1 MKARD
6 STASSTTPAHPAVAP
21 SSDPSMGRE
30 KVILLKVILVGCCVL
45 LGLCIVRRH
54 HVHALATQRRAARYL
69 RAKAKLGMRRHAR
82 FALKREFATRKV
94 QATYRMHVRR
104 RAYKNYKTCANK
116 IQAFARML
124 VPRTRF
130 LDRLRARRALAA
142 VRILQPWTRGT
153 LVRLRV
159 RRALAAVRVLQPW
172 TRGAMVRIRARRA
185 LAAVLVLQ
193 PWARGSLA
201 RLQARRAL
209 AVRLLQQWARD
220 SIVRLRARRA
230 LAAVRVLQQWARDSI
245 ARQRSRIALAA
256 VRVFLQWARAA
267 VAADADQDDNVSVAD
282 CSGDTEESTDAPAD
296 DQYDDEASVDSSVNQ
311 VDDGS
316 DSSLEAPPVNAA
328 IAPGGAQQDP
338 PRVIHRVR
346 HYNPSGVAKNK
357 YGKHFAFIRFDGKSR
372 EVSSAY
378 DHQYTAVFA
387 LRIAEEK
394 LLESPNL
401 TYQEVRVHTDAEMSN
416 AEYSE

>member
-1 MKARD
+1 
-6 STASSTTPAHPAVAP
+6 
-21 SSDPSMGRE
+21 MGRE

-130 LDRLRARRALAA
+130 LVRLRARRALAAVRILQPWTRGTLVRLRVRRALAA

-282 CSGDTEESTDAPAD
+282 GSGDTEESTDASAD